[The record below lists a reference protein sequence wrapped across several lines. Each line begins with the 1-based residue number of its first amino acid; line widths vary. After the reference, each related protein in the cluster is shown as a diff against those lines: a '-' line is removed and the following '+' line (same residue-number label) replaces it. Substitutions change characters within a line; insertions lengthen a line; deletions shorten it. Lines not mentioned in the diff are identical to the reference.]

1 MHIPATSVSR
11 SLTRTTQATAI
22 VNQWKS
28 LGRAAVKGCSNLRY
42 CHEAGIFSDSM
53 LLSDHPQ
60 SSRKLIHF
68 RDRHYSIVLKIPR
81 STGNHRGKRQSA
93 CPGLPLVSF
102 VLNEAGCLRPKLR
115 VSSQTRLHS
124 TLQASQSCTPQLLT
138 RPQP

>member
-1 MHIPATSVSR
+1 MEVPATSVSHR
-11 SLTRTTQATAI
+11 LTLTTRATIAI
-22 VNQWKS
+22 VSQWKS
-28 LGRAAVKGCSNLRY
+28 VSRAAVKVCSNLRY
-42 CHEAGIFSDSM
+42 CNEAGIFFDSM

-68 RDRHYSIVLKIPR
+68 RDRHNSIVLKIPR

-124 TLQASQSCTPQLLT
+124 TLQASQSCT
-138 RPQP
+138 